1 MAKNKKT
8 KFITKDILKSS
19 IIGSFQKLDP
29 RYMIKNP
36 VMFVVEIGCFITLL
50 LTFVPTLFGGSEQ
63 YRIYNGIVTVILFVT
78 VLFANFAESVAE
90 GRGKAQA
97 ASLKKTKQDTKAR
110 KLLSDGTEQI
120 INASELKKGDL
131 VLVKAGELIPN
142 DGEVIEGIASVDE
155 SAITGESAP
164 VTREAGG
171 DFSSV
176 TGGTTVVS
184 DWLKI
189 KIVAEPGKSFLD
201 KMISMVEGASRQKTP
216 NEIALNTL
224 LIVLTLI
231 FLIVVVTLYPFA
243 SYLGVKIH
251 MYYYALLLNDGT
263 VLRVSKSIDNLA
275 STAVSLMPVMGILA
289 VLTILFAFA
298 LARWQTNRLIKPIN
312 ELDLERPLDS
322 DIYEELSPLLEAMD
336 RQNRE
341 KEAVA
346 NMRKEFSAN
355 VSHELKTPLT
365 SISGYAEIMK
375 NGLVRP
381 EDISGFSERIYKEAR
396 RLITLIEDIIK
407 LSKLDEESV
416 ELEKEDVDLYEL
428 TREIVSRLSPQAAQK
443 NIRIELSGESVH
455 YHGIR
460 QILDEMVYNVC
471 ENAVKYNYENGKV
484 SVWAG
489 NTLNGPKISVSDT
502 GIGIPKEHQE
512 RIFERF
518 YRVDKSHSKERGGTG
533 LGLSIVKHGA
543 LLHGAKV
550 SVESEEGRGTK
561 ISMQFPRICQK

>member
-1 MAKNKKT
+1 MTVILTVTLVLAYVILSVILYNRNMNLLQTEVKQEAAYIREAINLSDSDYMKQMDNVVESTRVTQIKADGT
-8 KFITKDILKSS
+8 VLYDSRRDADILKNH
-19 IIGSFQKLDP
+19 G
-29 RYMIKNP
+29 N
-36 VMFVVEIGCFITLL
+36 
-50 LTFVPTLFGGSEQ
+50 
-63 YRIYNGIVTVILFVT
+63 
-78 VLFANFAESVAE
+78 
-90 GRGKAQA
+90 
-97 ASLKKTKQDTKAR
+97 R
-110 KLLSDGTEQI
+110 K
-120 INASELKKGDL
+120 
-131 VLVKAGELIPN
+131 
-142 DGEVIEGIASVDE
+142 EV
-155 SAITGESAP
+155 
-164 VTREAGG
+164 REALSKG
-171 DFSSV
+171 
-176 TGGTTVVS
+176 
-184 DWLKI
+184 
-189 KIVAEPGKSFLD
+189 
-201 KMISMVEGASRQKTP
+201 EGADVRKSETVGKD
-216 NEIALNTL
+216 
-224 LIVLTLI
+224 
-231 FLIVVVTLYPFA
+231 
-243 SYLGVKIH
+243 

-443 NIRIELSGESVH
+443 NIRIELRENLFIIMESGR
-455 YHGIR
+455 Y
-460 QILDEMVYNVC
+460 
-471 ENAVKYNYENGKV
+471 
-484 SVWAG
+484 
-489 NTLNGPKISVSDT
+489 
-502 GIGIPKEHQE
+502 
-512 RIFERF
+512 
-518 YRVDKSHSKERGGTG
+518 
-533 LGLSIVKHGA
+533 
-543 LLHGAKV
+543 
-550 SVESEEGRGTK
+550 
-561 ISMQFPRICQK
+561 